1 MICTA
6 KEILSGLWIGGPDI
20 FKNQQFNLEKNI
32 DLNINCET
40 TQFNCN
46 YLYKTTKFIHKNLNI
61 LKNIL
66 VCCNN
71 SQKSETL
78 ITAYLIRYAKIKI
91 DGSISIIKSKKPT
104 AFNRGI
110 YYKKLLLQ
118 FENNIKYL

>member
-46 YLYKTTKFIHKNLNI
+46 YLYKTTKFIHKNP
-61 LKNIL
+61 KNIKDIL
-66 VCCNN
+66 LPTTPYIQLLFLIIPVYNDLILFLLFVCV
-71 SQKSETL
+71 
-78 ITAYLIRYAKIKI
+78 
-91 DGSISIIKSKKPT
+91 
-104 AFNRGI
+104 
-110 YYKKLLLQ
+110 
-118 FENNIKYL
+118 